1 MQINTQQTRK
11 FGVYLR
17 RDIDS
22 LPQLAALPAS
32 ERLMMK
38 AVSAVL
44 PFRVNSYVLEELID
58 WDRVPDDPIYRLTF
72 PHRDMLGPADF
83 ETMERLVAREAPD
96 SIVQAAARKI
106 QQRLNPHPAGQVDYN
121 VPRLDGRPLAGLQHK
136 YRETVLFFPTQGQ
149 TCHAYCSY
157 CFRWPQFTKLDGLKF
172 ASKEVDDL
180 VRYIRANPEVT
191 SVLLTGGDPLVMRTS
206 VLRRHIEPLLQ
217 LPQITSIRLGTK
229 SLAYWPH
236 RFVTDPDADDLAALF
251 EQIVRAGKNLAF
263 MAHYSHPT
271 ELSTPMA
278 ARALQR
284 VLSTGATI
292 RCQAPLIRHVN
303 DRSDVWEKMWRQ
315 EVRHGAIPYYM
326 FVERDTGARRYFEV
340 PLVRAFEIF
349 RDAYSRVSGLARTV
363 RGPSMSATPGK
374 VVIDGTPEI
383 LGTKVLALRFL
394 QARDPAWVGKPFF
407 ARYDARATWFDA
419 LRPAFNEQAF
429 FFESGMERMRRV
441 RSTSGTSK
449 KLRLAVLNEV
459 ETA

>member
-1 MQINTQQTRK
+1 
-11 FGVYLR
+11 
-17 RDIDS
+17 
-22 LPQLAALPAS
+22 
-32 ERLMMK
+32 
-38 AVSAVL
+38 
-44 PFRVNSYVLEELID
+44 
-58 WDRVPDDPIYRLTF
+58 
-72 PHRDMLGPADF
+72 
-83 ETMERLVAREAPD
+83 
-96 SIVQAAARKI
+96 
-106 QQRLNPHPAGQVDYN
+106 
-121 VPRLDGRPLAGLQHK
+121 
-136 YRETVLFFPTQGQ
+136 
-149 TCHAYCSY
+149 
-157 CFRWPQFTKLDGLKF
+157 
-172 ASKEVDDL
+172 
-180 VRYIRANPEVT
+180 
-191 SVLLTGGDPLVMRTS
+191 
-206 VLRRHIEPLLQ
+206 
-217 LPQITSIRLGTK
+217 
-229 SLAYWPH
+229 
-236 RFVTDPDADDLAALF
+236 
-251 EQIVRAGKNLAF
+251 
-263 MAHYSHPT
+263 
-271 ELSTPMA
+271 
-278 ARALQR
+278 
-284 VLSTGATI
+284 
-292 RCQAPLIRHVN
+292 
-303 DRSDVWEKMWRQ
+303 MWRQ